1 MKFEQSVFFLRH
13 LQHERNPLI
22 GTCPWDALK
31 DLFVQGKMA
40 QLVGYTEAQAIR
52 EPIIKK
58 LLLVENQCFSI
69 SKQKSI
75 DIRILFQPC
84 DCPDFQVEFELHQG
98 KHIDRYF
105 TLRAIP
111 LPELIRR

>member
-1 MKFEQSVFFLRH
+1 ME
-13 LQHERNPLI
+13 
-22 GTCPWDALK
+22 
-31 DLFVQGKMA
+31 
-40 QLVGYTEAQAIR
+40 AIR

-58 LLLVENQCFSI
+58 LLLVENQCFPI

-105 TLRAIP
+105 TLWAIP
-111 LPELIRR
+111 LPELIHRCPACLLAEKGGFEMARR